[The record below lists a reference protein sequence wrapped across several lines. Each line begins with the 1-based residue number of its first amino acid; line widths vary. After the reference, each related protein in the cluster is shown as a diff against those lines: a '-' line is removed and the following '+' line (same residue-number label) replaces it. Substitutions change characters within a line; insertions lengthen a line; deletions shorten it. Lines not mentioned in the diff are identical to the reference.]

1 MSVKT
6 KAVISI
12 VLNTLMT
19 IITIGIVISYFFTK
33 NFLIKTNQDIF
44 TYFTTDSNLLACMA
58 CIAAIVMVVFDIQI
72 LRGKR
77 TIIPK
82 PAIIFKFV
90 SVVAV
95 MVVLVTCLVYLAPR
109 YGFDFIFGKTFF
121 HMHMGA
127 PVMAFRSAVG
137 ACSRPALRGSLLHH
151 GKCHRRS
158 KRRLARLVS
167 FQ

>member
-19 IITIGIVISYFFTK
+19 LITIGIVISYFFTK

-44 TYFTTDSNLLACMA
+44 TYFTTDSNLLA

-95 MVVLVTCLVYLAPR
+95 KIRLSFSSVVTVAPQLAEASSCVSVTPA
-109 YGFDFIFGKTFF
+109 
-121 HMHMGA
+121 A
-127 PVMAFRSAVG
+127 AVG
-137 ACSRPALRGSLLHH
+137 SMPEVQKPESPR
-151 GKCHRRS
+151 
-158 KRRLARLVS
+158 
-167 FQ
+167 